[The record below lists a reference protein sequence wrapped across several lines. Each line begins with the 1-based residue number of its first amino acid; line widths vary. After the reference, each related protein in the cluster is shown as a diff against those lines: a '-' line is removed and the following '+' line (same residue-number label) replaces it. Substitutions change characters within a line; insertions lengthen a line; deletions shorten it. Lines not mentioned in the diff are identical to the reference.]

1 MLKRWRRSGAWER
14 EVSAN
19 FRSSTALKP
28 RPLAIEGQGED
39 PHPTLRV
46 GLSQRARRK
55 QRVRR
60 ANKLDLKFIMIVTRR
75 EPGCGIAEHG
85 AVIDAQGFDPALL
98 SEGERDE
105 KSELNQLGNREVL
118 VQFFP

>member
-1 MLKRWRRSGAWER
+1 MHPSFFALALWER
-14 EVSAN
+14 PPLSIH
-19 FRSSTALKP
+19 P
-28 RPLAIEGQGED
+28 RRG
-39 PHPTLRV
+39 
-46 GLSQRARRK
+46 
-55 QRVRR
+55 
-60 ANKLDLKFIMIVTRR
+60 R
-75 EPGCGIAEHG
+75 EAGCGIAEHG